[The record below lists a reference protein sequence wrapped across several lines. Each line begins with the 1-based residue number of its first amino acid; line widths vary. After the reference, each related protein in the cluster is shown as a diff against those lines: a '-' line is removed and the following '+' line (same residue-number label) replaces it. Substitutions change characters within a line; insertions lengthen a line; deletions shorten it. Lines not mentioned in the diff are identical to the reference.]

1 MKFFP
6 LLIIACSSI
15 FTFASDQKLNIKT
28 DSEKSAAIDEEL
40 YNKLKEKLLNDREFQ
55 KRLFQNFGIEFQ
67 NGIINIGG
75 KSRNNVTK
83 TNIAS
88 TEKSTAIQTNS
99 RTNVTVGEKHFEALK
114 GRIKALGN
122 KNIAP
127 KAKQEMITFLQSY
140 KESHPENAREASSLI
155 DDLNNR

>member
-1 MKFFP
+1 MKIL

-15 FTFASDQKLNIKT
+15 CTFASDQKLNIKT

-67 NGIINIGG
+67 DGIINIGG

-88 TEKSTAIQTNS
+88 TEKSAAIQTNS
-99 RTNVTVGEKHFEALK
+99 RTNVTVGEKNHFEALK
-114 GRIKALGN
+114 RGIKGLGN
-122 KNIAP
+122 RFIP
-127 KAKQEMITFLQSY
+127 QSAKWEMITFLQSY
-140 KESHPENAREASSLI
+140 KESHPEDAQEASSLI
-155 DDLNNR
+155 ESLRDR